1 MCEWLIKTYSN
12 EYEVVLDVCM
22 GSGSTIV
29 ACKKCNRRYIGVE
42 KDKDIYETAKKRIEE
57 TVVDV
62 VI

>member
-1 MCEWLIKTYSN
+1 
-12 EYEVVLDVCM
+12 M